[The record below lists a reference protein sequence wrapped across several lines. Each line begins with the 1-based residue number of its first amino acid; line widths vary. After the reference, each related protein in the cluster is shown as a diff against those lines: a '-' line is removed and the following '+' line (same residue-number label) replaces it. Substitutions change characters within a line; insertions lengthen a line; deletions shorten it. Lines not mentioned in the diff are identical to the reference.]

1 MRTHFLNGWSNVE
14 TLEDRAVPSATMPD
28 ADLSTRGATVQLGD
42 GVIVRQIDAQP
53 TGTGF
58 IDSFVRL
65 QAKGAGAQIE
75 QGYNTDARPLQFD
88 ENKSP
93 QFTRSLKLSDV
104 PEVIIG
110 GTKFRE
116 FLLDINQK
124 ASQPLLSLDA
134 LRIFVASAGNLSG
147 LNLTTNQL
155 AGHNAVYDL
164 DAGGDHWIKLN
175 SRLNQGSGKGDMALY
190 IPSSYFAGAD
200 PNSFLYLYSRFGDN
214 LMGNAGFE
222 EWAVA
227 SNSLTCTHGVITGT
241 VTDSTNHP
249 LFNVEVFLDANRNG
263 VLDDN
268 EVFTFTDINGHYE
281 FLNLAAGLG
290 DLTTYSVR
298 VIPPGNFTAFSP
310 DSILIPLDNC
320 EAFGVA
326 NFTLTA
332 GPPNS

>member
-1 MRTHFLNGWSNVE
+1 MRSQIQNAWLNTE
-14 TLEDRAVPSATMPD
+14 TLEDRAVPSTTLPD
-28 ADLSTRGATVQLGD
+28 ADLSARGATVQLAD

-65 QAKGAGAQIE
+65 QAKGTGAQIE
-75 QGYNTDARPLQFD
+75 QGFNTDARPLQFD
-88 ENKSP
+88 ENTSP

-147 LNLTTNQL
+147 LSLSTNQL
-155 AGHNAVYDL
+155 AGIDAVYDL

-175 SRLNQGSGKGDMALY
+175 SRLNQGSGKGDMAIY

-200 PNSFLYLYSRFGDN
+200 PNSYLYLYSRFGDN
-214 LMGNAGFE
+214 LTGNADFE
-222 EWAVA
+222 EWSVA
-227 SNSLTCTHGVITGT
+227 SSPLTCTHGVITGT
-241 VTDSTNHP
+241 VTDSFGNG

-263 VLDDN
+263 MLDDN
-268 EVFTFTDINGHYE
+268 EVFTFTDSEGHYE
-281 FLNLAAGLG
+281 FLNLATGLG

-298 VIPPGNFTAFSP
+298 VMPAGDFSNP
-310 DSILIPLDNC
+310 DPESILIPLDNC
-320 EAFGVA
+320 EATGIA
-326 NFTLTA
+326 NFKLTNI
-332 GPPNS
+332 PNS